1 MSNISRSLDRFL
13 GYIENAVN
21 YSDFKINMM
30 KADVNFNSDIEK
42 ANYINKVIEEISELD
57 DEIRIEIILKKLAKD
72 YNIGYNTLEKKFSD
86 LIEKNIKP
94 EKISEVKKAST
105 SHKNKYRKAIEQV
118 IYFMLT
124 NEWTI
129 SEVSREKILI
139 TDEDLR
145 ILVNEIIYYYEKRGT
160 INIADFITYL
170 SDKEKLLDSFN
181 DIINS
186 DYTEQVDK
194 KTLYLYFKVI
204 RDDAIKIQIKVL
216 NNRMKDELDPV
227 KQATLANEIAK
238 LRKEEE
244 KNG

>member
-1 MSNISRSLDRFL
+1 
-13 GYIENAVN
+13 
-21 YSDFKINMM
+21 M
-30 KADVNFNSDIEK
+30 KTE
-42 ANYINKVIEEISELD
+42 
-57 DEIRIEIILKKLAKD
+57 
-72 YNIGYNTLEKKFSD
+72 T
-86 LIEKNIKP
+86 
-94 EKISEVKKAST
+94 
-105 SHKNKYRKAIEQV
+105 
-118 IYFMLT
+118 
-124 NEWTI
+124 
-129 SEVSREKILI
+129 LI

-204 RDDAIKIQIKVL
+204 RDDAIKKQIKVL